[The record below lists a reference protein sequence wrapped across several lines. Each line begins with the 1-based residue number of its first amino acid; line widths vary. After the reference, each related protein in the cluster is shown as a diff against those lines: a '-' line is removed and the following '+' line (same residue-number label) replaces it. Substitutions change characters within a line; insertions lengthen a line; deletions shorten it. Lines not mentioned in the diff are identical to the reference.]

1 MSDYL
6 SSLGYP
12 FRGRP
17 MVFVFSVMMVWGVF
31 LAARDVLIG
40 WIAAFCFLLPFMCAF
55 FMKMVRQSAMGE
67 EDICPFPELDE
78 WLDSLMLPFVR
89 LVVCII
95 VSFLPFAVYAHTA
108 AWAADTTL
116 AWLFLAAGV
125 IYFPGVFMRTS
136 VRERFSGLSPVGWWG
151 LVRRAPFSYAGLLG
165 CHMRRGMDHPEP
177 SFRAFD
183 GFRHGAREAVC
194 RLRVDEYVRDW
205 FMLKHEFAG
214 EEEDGSFS
222 PSGPAAS

>member
-1 MSDYL
+1 
-6 SSLGYP
+6 
-12 FRGRP
+12 
-17 MVFVFSVMMVWGVF
+17 
-31 LAARDVLIG
+31 
-40 WIAAFCFLLPFMCAF
+40 MCAF

-89 LVVCII
+89 LAVCII

-108 AWAADTTL
+108 AWAADIPL

-165 CHMRRGMDHPEP
+165 AICAGGWIILNLPSGPLMDFAMAPVKLYT
-177 SFRAFD
+177 ACVLMNMC
-183 GFRHGAREAVC
+183 G
-194 RLRVDEYVRDW
+194 L

-214 EEEDGSFS
+214 EEEDDCFS

>member
-78 WLDSLMLPFVR
+78 WLVSLMLPFVR

-125 IYFPGVFMRTS
+125 IYFPGVFMS
-136 VRERFSGLSPVGWWG
+136 C
-151 LVRRAPFSYAGLLG
+151 LL
-165 CHMRRGMDHPEP
+165 
-177 SFRAFD
+177 
-183 GFRHGAREAVC
+183 
-194 RLRVDEYVRDW
+194 
-205 FMLKHEFAG
+205 
-214 EEEDGSFS
+214 
-222 PSGPAAS
+222 

>member
-78 WLDSLMLPFVR
+78 WLVSLMLPFVR

-116 AWLFLAAGV
+116 AWLFLADLLSRCIHENLRSGT
-125 IYFPGVFMRTS
+125 FFRS
-136 VRERFSGLSPVGWWG
+136 FSRG
-151 LVRRAPFSYAGLLG
+151 LVGAGQKGSLFL
-165 CHMRRGMDHPEP
+165 CRVTWRHMRRGMDHPEP

-194 RLRVDEYVRDW
+194 RLRVDEYVRTV
-205 FMLKHEFAG
+205 HAQ
-214 EEEDGSFS
+214 
-222 PSGPAAS
+222 A

>member
-12 FRGRP
+12 FRVRP

-78 WLDSLMLPFVR
+78 WLVSLMLPFVR

-95 VSFLPFAVYAHTA
+95 VSFLRVCAYCGLGGGYYPGVAVPGGGCDLLSRCIHENLRSGTFFRSFSRGLVGAGQKGS
-108 AWAADTTL
+108 
-116 AWLFLAAGV
+116 LFLCRV
-125 IYFPGVFMRTS
+125 TWR
-136 VRERFSGLSPVGWWG
+136 
-151 LVRRAPFSYAGLLG
+151 
-165 CHMRRGMDHPEP
+165 HMRRGMDHPEP

-194 RLRVDEYVRDW
+194 RLRVDEYVRTV
-205 FMLKHEFAG
+205 HAQ
-214 EEEDGSFS
+214 
-222 PSGPAAS
+222 A

>member
-17 MVFVFSVMMVWGVF
+17 MVFVFSVMMVWGMF

-125 IYFPGVFMRTS
+125 I
-136 VRERFSGLSPVGWWG
+136 SGLSPVGWWG

-165 CHMRRGMDHPEP
+165 AICAGGWIILNLPSGPLMDFAMVP
-177 SFRAFD
+177 
-183 GFRHGAREAVC
+183 VK
-194 RLRVDEYVRDW
+194 LYVACVLMNMCGL

>member
-95 VSFLPFAVYAHTA
+95 VS
-108 AWAADTTL
+108 
-116 AWLFLAAGV
+116 
-125 IYFPGVFMRTS
+125 S
-136 VRERFSGLSPVGWWG
+136 CLSPCMRILRPG
-151 LVRRAPFSYAGLLG
+151 RRILPWRG
-165 CHMRRGMDHPEP
+165 CSWRR
-177 SFRAFD
+177 
-183 GFRHGAREAVC
+183 V
-194 RLRVDEYVRDW
+194 
-205 FMLKHEFAG
+205 
-214 EEEDGSFS
+214 
-222 PSGPAAS
+222 

>member
-6 SSLGYP
+6 FSLGYP

-17 MVFVFSVMMVWGVF
+17 MVFVFSVMMVWGMF

-95 VSFLPFAVYAHTA
+95 VSFLPSAVYAHTA
-108 AWAADTTL
+108 AWAADTPL

-136 VRERFSGLSPVGWWG
+136 VRECFSGLSPWAGGG
-151 LVRRAPFSYAGLLG
+151 LSEGLPFPMPGYLAPYAPG
-165 CHMRRGMDHPEP
+165 
-177 SFRAFD
+177 
-183 GFRHGAREAVC
+183 
-194 RLRVDEYVRDW
+194 
-205 FMLKHEFAG
+205 
-214 EEEDGSFS
+214 DGSS
-222 PSGPAAS
+222 